1 MPRFLVASKRDYY
14 EVLGVSR
21 DASVDDVKK
30 AYRKLAMQY
39 HPDRNK
45 AAGAEETFKEV
56 SEAYAVLSDA
66 EKRRTYDQLGHA
78 GFDQRYQTEEDIF
91 RGADFSDFRGDFGD
105 LGSIFRTIFG
115 GAGFGGPQRGR
126 DLATNLELTLEEVSK
141 GVDRELRVSRLETCD
156 ACGGTGAKPGTR
168 PKRCGTCRGHG
179 QVARQMRT
187 PFGLVQ
193 TAGPCPQCGG
203 RGETI
208 AEIDPACRGQGRV
221 QKTRTL
227 HVNVPVGVPDGGT
240 LRMRGEGEAG
250 PGVPSGDL
258 YVRVQVKK
266 HDVFTREG
274 DDLHVVLP
282 LTFSQAALGDEVE
295 VPLLDGK
302 RDTIYVPP
310 GTQSG
315 EVFRIRGRGLPALGG
330 SRKGDLLATA
340 RVYTPNR
347 LSPEERALFEQLAKL
362 EGREPK
368 KAGWFDQL
376 KKKLG

>member
-1 MPRFLVASKRDYY
+1 MPSKRDYY
-14 EVLGVSR
+14 EVLGVDR
-21 DASVDDVKK
+21 GASVDDVKK

-45 AAGAEETFKEV
+45 EPGAEETFKEV

-66 EKRRTYDQLGHA
+66 EKRRLYDQVGHA

-91 RGADFSDFRGDFGD
+91 RGADFSEFGVD

-115 GAGFGGPQRGR
+115 GGGFGGPSRGR
-126 DLATNLELTLEEVSK
+126 DLVTDVRITLEDVAK
-141 GVDRELRVSRLETCD
+141 GVSRELRVTRLEACE

-168 PKRCGTCRGHG
+168 PKRCDTCKGHG

-187 PFGLVQ
+187 PFGIVQ
-193 TAGPCPQCGG
+193 TAGPCPTCSG

-208 AEIDPACRGQGRV
+208 AEVDPACRGQGRL
-221 QKTRTL
+221 QRTRTL
-227 HVNVPVGVPDGGT
+227 SVNVPAGVPEGGT

-250 PGVPSGDL
+250 PDGTPAGDL
-258 YVRVQVKK
+258 YVRVRIQE
-266 HDVFTREG
+266 HAVFTRDG
-274 DDLHVVLP
+274 DDLHVTIP
-282 LTFSQAALGDEVE
+282 LSFSQAALGDELD
-295 VPLLDGK
+295 VPLLDGRK
-302 RDTIYVPP
+302 DTLNVPP

-315 EVFRIRGRGLPALGG
+315 EVFRLRGKGLPQLGS
-330 SRKGDLLATA
+330 SRRGDLLATV
-340 RVYTPNR
+340 RLYTPQK
-347 LSPEERALFEQLAKL
+347 LSPEERALMEQLAKL

-368 KAGWFDQL
+368 KAGWFESI

>member
-1 MPRFLVASKRDYY
+1 MSTKRDYY
-14 EVLGVSR
+14 EILGVSR
-21 DASVDDVKK
+21 EASVEDVKK
-30 AYRKLAMQY
+30 SYRKLAMQY

-45 AAGAEETFKEV
+45 EPGAEERFKEI

-91 RGADFSDFRGDFGD
+91 RGADFSEFGFD

-115 GAGFGGPQRGR
+115 GGGFGGPARGR
-126 DLATNLELTLEEVSK
+126 DLVANLDITLEDVAK
-141 GVDRELRVSRLETCD
+141 GVEKDVRVTRLEACD

-168 PKRCGTCRGHG
+168 PRRCGTCGGRG
-179 QVARQMRT
+179 QVARTMRT

-193 TAGPCPQCGG
+193 TAAACPECGG
-203 RGETI
+203 RGEVV
-208 AEIDPACRGQGRV
+208 AEPDPACRGQGRL
-221 QKTRTL
+221 QRARTL
-227 HVNVPVGVPDGGT
+227 RVNVPQGVPEGGT
-240 LRMRGEGEAG
+240 LRLRGEGEAG
-250 PGVPSGDL
+250 PDGAAAGDL
-258 YVRVQVKK
+258 YVRVRIRP

-274 DDLHVVLP
+274 DDLHVTIP
-282 LTFSQAALGDEVE
+282 LTFAQAALGDEVD
-295 VPLLDGK
+295 VPLLEGRKDVLH
-302 RDTIYVPP
+302 IPP

-315 EVFRIRGRGLPALGG
+315 EVFRLRGKGLPALGG

-340 RVYTPNR
+340 RVYTPQK
-347 LSPEERALFEQLAKL
+347 LTHEERALFEQLAKL

-368 KAGWFDQL
+368 KAGWFDSL